1 MTQNSKGSKR
11 NFIAGVFGSQTN
23 LRDEFSLEE
32 NTLPEEIETSGHF
45 RNVALIRGRPIDTKL
60 LVQELQKPH
69 SLDTYIKLVEELCD
83 MVTKY
88 TFSDITEVWACVK
101 KLLSSDMP
109 TDARNTAFKF
119 MISCIKGH
127 FDNLGFLR
135 VIFYDCIKF
144 HDVSED
150 FNIRLLALKE
160 LCQDGRNISSFE
172 KNLVKLLSEWPHS
185 LDTYIKLVEEL
196 CDMVTKYT
204 FSDITEVWACVKKL
218 LSSDMPTDARN
229 TAFKFMISCIKGHF
243 DNLGFLRVIFYDCI
257 KFHDVSEDFN
267 IRLLALKEL
276 CQDGRNISSFEKNL
290 VKLLSEWV
298 NQTVQIMDQQAINFE
313 PISTK
318 LQTKTST
325 SSSTAEES
333 SSSSSDV
340 TLDHFNTTRLQS
352 VVSLLVNV
360 VKFNFPQFE
369 EHDIAHLIE
378 DIAKACKKSL
388 HNSDIECCLSFW
400 DVIVP
405 YGFVPISSLKSY
417 VEVLCDKL
425 NQDVKISQTC
435 WRIMKNLLKSHCKY
449 STIKILCNNLEN
461 PAMSNYLQILTGS
474 VQFLGWAIWGSNQ
487 NDLFLNNYSSAI
499 SAMRQA
505 TLTCKDAQV
514 HCEILI
520 QIRELITKFEEKI
533 ATLEWDIILNILD
546 NTRYHL
552 LKAKKFSVNT
562 DISNIS
568 NDDSNQPSS
577 IVNIYSRLIFQI
589 QASHMSNSF
598 KGSIS
603 HFISLIQSLHD
614 YVSESTIL
622 MLLDYYNYE
631 HELYPSS
638 PNWLSMLDDVVKTFY
653 IQNYSSIVRQKV
665 LAMVIDV
672 YDITKDFY
680 YDQVIEIAIL
690 PMFARLPEET
700 DLEVS
705 NSTIAFL
712 ITVIKEVPDKWF
724 PDLLKILVKCT
735 NCVCVS
741 ENKQNTNKIKD
752 RDHLDLCKSIISTD
766 GLIMVFQHYLYNI
779 DHISKLIKVYS
790 EMMKILSDVG
800 LLADSRFTLLS
811 FFIRMR
817 ANSDRQ
823 IYFVEDLDVG
833 NVVQALRRCDLVT
846 NNTSN
851 ISEEP
856 ANSTEIKRKGSVK
869 KRVGRRASLKDI
881 ASSIFDRKE
890 TTKQTATL
898 EDNEEISGYQSPK
911 VTKTLWK
918 APEVLRFILTAHQ
931 PSPYVLS
938 FERISNLI
946 DDDRNI
952 SNKESSDE
960 TLKNSNVILPVDMY
974 LKCLIDILSQ
984 EKNWEIYSYILCY
997 LPLQLCDKNLFYN
1010 SSKEILALRS
1020 CLCDW
1025 IINNRLAEKVSLP
1038 SDIKKMDVYVATYQM
1053 LIILISYNSLF
1064 NNNQRHELLLA
1075 FHTGLYKWTLT
1086 AKPCIHALNVCLYEL
1101 PYYLKR
1107 SLPDILAQLSKIIT
1121 TTTMSVHILE
1131 FLSSLARLPDLY
1143 VNFTEADYKIVFRIA
1158 MQYIGYSHRNSNTT
1172 NSINSNT
1179 GSHFST
1185 TSNTH
1190 VPTTS
1195 PANSTNTNSSTSSQS
1210 VNSLSQYEK
1219 IMAYQVIYLWFISL
1233 KLPERRRYVNFI
1245 VHGLLIANESSQKID
1260 EQTETC
1266 FDMLARYSFANCNP
1280 KPEQSFIN
1288 QVLQDQGKDKFI
1300 SRTWVQ
1306 GNTFLTIRT
1315 LKLFGWA
1322 DIIIRRPS
1330 GTVSFL
1336 CRLENHIK
1344 NENKDALSL
1353 PATLI
1358 AHYNPEYQNQTTLP
1372 NSIKNLIAQ
1381 NVNLKINNSK
1391 GLSVFKDYP
1400 RPLPDDDSTIR
1411 TLTVLDNIPVVD
1423 FHKIG
1428 VLYVGK
1434 NQNKET
1440 EILSNIHGSQDYTKF
1455 LSSLGTLIKLKDCKN
1470 VYTGGLDTKY
1480 DTDGDYAYY
1489 WQDDITQV
1497 IFHCATL
1504 MPTNMIDDPQ
1514 CNLKKRHIG
1523 NNYVTIVYNDSGDTY
1538 AFDTLPGHF
1547 NLINIV
1553 ISPHSYQD
1561 LFESKM
1567 PSTSNHKLFY
1577 KVVMQRRSD
1586 MPEISP
1592 ITEFKMISAVSLASF
1607 VREMA
1612 LNANIFTQIFLKSR
1626 VGNRDAEYVSNWKGR
1641 LKQIKGVKERLSKK
1655 NSTTNV
1661 TGGNDRQQFD
1671 INYSIENNSLLESEY
1686 VFDFTQY
1693 T

>member
-11 NFIAGVFGSQTN
+11 NFIAGVFGPQTN

-32 NTLPEEIETSGHF
+32 NTLSEEIETSGHF
-45 RNVALIRGRPIDTKL
+45 HNVALIRGRPIDTKL
-60 LVQELQKPH
+60 LVQELQK
-69 SLDTYIKLVEELCD
+69 
-83 MVTKY
+83 
-88 TFSDITEVWACVK
+88 
-101 KLLSSDMP
+101 
-109 TDARNTAFKF
+109 
-119 MISCIKGH
+119 
-127 FDNLGFLR
+127 
-135 VIFYDCIKF
+135 
-144 HDVSED
+144 
-150 FNIRLLALKE
+150 
-160 LCQDGRNISSFE
+160 
-172 KNLVKLLSEWPHS
+172 PHS

-333 SSSSSDV
+333 SSSSSEV

-461 PAMSNYLQILTGS
+461 PAMSNSLQILTGS

-856 ANSTEIKRKGSVK
+856 VNSTEIKRKGSVK

-918 APEVLRFILTAHQ
+918 APEILRFILTAHQ

-1179 GSHFST
+1179 GSHFPT

-1245 VHGLLIANESSQKID
+1245 VHGLLIANGSSQKID

-1626 VGNRDAEYVSNWKGR
+1626 VGNRNAEYVSNWKGR

-1671 INYSIENNSLLESEY
+1671 INNSIENNSLLESEY